1 MRLHKDARTAKSL
14 NSYMVVSELSRLSRM
29 MVTDMLEGENE
40 MIRSAFTDANEC
52 LSNEDVKDKRLRL
65 GLQICGDTLYAE
77 AMSRT
82 SV

>member
-1 MRLHKDARTAKSL
+1 
-14 NSYMVVSELSRLSRM
+14 
-29 MVTDMLEGENE
+29 MLEDENE
-40 MIRSAFTDANEC
+40 MIRSAFIDAKEC

-65 GLQICGDTLYAE
+65 RLRMCGDTLYAE

>member
-1 MRLHKDARTAKSL
+1 
-14 NSYMVVSELSRLSRM
+14 

-40 MIRSAFTDANEC
+40 MIRSAFIDANEC

-65 GLQICGDTLYAE
+65 RHQICGDTLYAE